1 MSEAIPFDAA
11 HAAYLRARA
20 ELAQASAA
28 GAGEDVWPS
37 LFETERAAVAQ
48 LIRAPVRFREHL
60 GTKLSLLREWTD
72 QEAIG
77 GAFKDDRVRALAR
90 QVSADFADWRE
101 RPTVATVTDEN

>member
-1 MSEAIPFDAA
+1 MSGAITFDAA

-28 GAGEDVWPS
+28 AAPDEVLPS

-48 LIRAPVRFREHL
+48 LVRAPVRFREHM

-72 QEAIG
+72 EEGIG
-77 GAFKDDRVRALAR
+77 GAFMDDRVRALAR
-90 QVSADFADWRE
+90 EVSSDFADLPE
-101 RPTVATVTDEN
+101 LPTVPTLTDEN